1 MMTKTISRLMTVVA
15 VSLLVTAC
23 GFESKSTSILAPTA
37 STSNPSIGGG
47 GTTSLPSYVGTWAS
61 QTLTTLP
68 SVSTCG
74 NLQWNVTSQTVSAL
88 SGTFS
93 AVCAGNLTV
102 SGTASG
108 QLNGTT
114 IPMTASGSATVPGFP
129 VACAFFLVGTGHVQS
144 DNSIQ
149 IDYSGTTCAGP
160 MQGTET
166 LHRAAP

>member
-1 MMTKTISRLMTVVA
+1 MMRKTISQLMMAVA

-23 GFESKSTSILAPTA
+23 GFESKSTGILAPTS

-47 GTTSLPSYVGTWAS
+47 TASVLSYLGTWAS

-74 NLQWNVTSQTVSAL
+74 NLQWNVTSQTVSAI

-114 IPMTASGSATVPGFP
+114 IPMTASGSATVPGLP
-129 VACAFFLVGTGHVQS
+129 VACAFSLVGTGHVQS

>member
-1 MMTKTISRLMTVVA
+1 MMRKTISRLMTAVA

-23 GFESKSTSILAPTA
+23 GFESNSTGILALTS

-47 GTTSLPSYVGTWAS
+47 TASVLSYLGTWAS

-129 VACAFFLVGTGHVQS
+129 VACAFSLVGTGHVKS